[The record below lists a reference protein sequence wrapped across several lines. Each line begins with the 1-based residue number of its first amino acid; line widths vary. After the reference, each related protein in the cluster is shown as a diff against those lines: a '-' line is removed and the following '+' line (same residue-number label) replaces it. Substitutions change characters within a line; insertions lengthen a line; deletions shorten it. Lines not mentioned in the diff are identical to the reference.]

1 MLKIHQA
8 WIGAT
13 AFGAAVLVATVH
25 AQVGRGGSEWLT
37 SRADAQRTSWIRT
50 DPKISV
56 ETMSKPGFE
65 LQWTQ
70 KLDNKVR
77 GGNNLLAGVTANGVT
92 LFVPMSLVGG
102 SSNNLY
108 AIDNDTG
115 YVVWTRRFDATPP
128 ASAPGCPGGMT
139 AAATRIVPLA
149 PPPIAAPAAGGGR
162 AGQAYRSVIGEPGA
176 GVPLEAR
183 GGRNNAP
190 PPAAAPG
197 AAGAP
202 AGARGTAPAGAPAGA
217 PGTAAAANAPQRQGG
232 GGGGNRGAGP
242 TIPGMPPT
250 PAGGGLNRPSGV
262 VYASSSDGVLHV
274 MGLQSGK
281 DLQKPAEF
289 MPANARWSDA
299 IAVNTTLYTT
309 TSGKCANAPNGVW
322 AIDLESDA
330 KPVVS
335 WKSNEDLVGPLAFTT
350 DGTALVAKTNGIVAL
365 DSKTLQ
371 EKGSFTDP
379 SMTFVTGPTVFRHN
393 DKEIVAAGTKDGRI
407 ILLDAA
413 SLATPLFASTP
424 IVTTGS
430 IAADGLATWQEMTIT
445 APPPPEPGAAAPPA
459 GGGAQ
464 AAAANV
470 TLGTRWIVAPVTGG
484 IVALKL
490 HDTGGSL
497 SLEQG
502 WTARNFSVPATPIV
516 VNGVVFGLST
526 GRPAA
531 GGGIGTPAVL
541 RAYEGTSGKLLY
553 DSKTAMKSFA
563 SPGSF
568 WSALGQLYV
577 GTNDGTLYAFGFD
590 DERR

>member
-1 MLKIHQA
+1 MGINRKLA
-8 WIGAT
+8 GGT
-13 AFGAAVLVATVH
+13 AFGVAVAIATIH

-56 ETMSKPGFE
+56 ETMSKPGFA

-77 GGNNLLAGVTANGVT
+77 AGNNLLAGVTANGVT

-115 YVVWTRRFDATPP
+115 YVVWTRRFEATPP
-128 ASAPGCPGGMT
+128 APAPGCPGGMT

-149 PPPIAAPAAGGGR
+149 PPPIAAPATTGGR

-190 PPAAAPG
+190 PPAAG
-197 AAGAP
+197 
-202 AGARGTAPAGAPAGA
+202 RGTAGAPAGA
-217 PGTAAAANAPQRQGG
+217 PGAPPAPNAPPRQGG
-232 GGGGNRGAGP
+232 PGGGNRGAGS
-242 TIPGMPPT
+242 TIPGMPT
-250 PAGGGLNRPSGV
+250 GQAAGGNGRPSGV
-262 VYASSSDGVLHV
+262 VYAIASDGVLHV

-350 DGTALVAKTNGIVAL
+350 DGTALVARTNGIVAL

-371 EKGSFTDP
+371 EKGAFTDP
-379 SMTFVTGPTVFRHN
+379 SITFVTGPTVFTHN
-393 DKEIVAAGTKDGRI
+393 DKQIVAAGTKDGRI
-407 ILLDAA
+407 ILLDAG
-413 SLATPLFASTP
+413 SLEKPLFSSKP

-445 APPPPEPGAAAPPA
+445 APPPAEAGAAPPA
-459 GGGAQ
+459 GNGPPAP
-464 AAAANV
+464 ANV

-490 HDTGGSL
+490 SDAGGSL

-531 GGGIGTPAVL
+531 GGGVGTPAVL

>member
-1 MLKIHQA
+1 MLKTRQS

-13 AFGAAVLVATVH
+13 AFGVAVLVATVN

-56 ETMSKPGFE
+56 DTMSKPGFE

-115 YVVWTRRFDATPP
+115 YVVWTRRFEATPP
-128 ASAPGCPGGMT
+128 APTPGCPGGMT
-139 AAATRIVPLA
+139 AAATRIVPLE
-149 PPPIAAPAAGGGR
+149 PPPVSIPATGGGR
-162 AGQAYRSVIGEPGA
+162 AAQAYRSVIGEPSA

-190 PPAAAPG
+190 PPAAGAPG
-197 AAGAP
+197 AA
-202 AGARGTAPAGAPAGA
+202 RGGAPAGA
-217 PGTAAAANAPQRQGG
+217 PGAAGAANPPQRQ

-242 TIPGMPPT
+242 TIPGMPAT
-250 PAGGGLNRPSGV
+250 PPGGGLNRPSGV
-262 VYASSSDGVLHV
+262 VYAISSDGVLHV

-350 DGTALVAKTNGIVAL
+350 EGTAVVAKTNGIVAL
-365 DSKTLQ
+365 DGKTLQ

-379 SMTFVTGPTVFRHN
+379 SMTFVTGPTVFKHN

-413 SLATPLFASTP
+413 AMSKPMFSSKP
-424 IVTTGS
+424 VVTTGS
-430 IAADGLATWQEMTIT
+430 IVADGLATWQEMTIT
-445 APPPPEPGAAAPPA
+445 APPPPPAGAAPAAPA
-459 GGGAQ
+459 GGGFGQ
-464 AAAANV
+464 QPGAAANV
-470 TLGTRWIVAPVTGG
+470 TLGTRWIIAPVTGG

-490 HDTGGSL
+490 ADTGGAIA
-497 SLEQG
+497 LEPG
-502 WTARNFSVPATPIV
+502 WTARNFSTPATPIV

-531 GGGIGTPAVL
+531 GSGVGTPAVL
-541 RAYEGTSGKLLY
+541 RAFEGTSGKLLY

-577 GTNDGTLYAFGFD
+577 GTNDGSLYAFGFD